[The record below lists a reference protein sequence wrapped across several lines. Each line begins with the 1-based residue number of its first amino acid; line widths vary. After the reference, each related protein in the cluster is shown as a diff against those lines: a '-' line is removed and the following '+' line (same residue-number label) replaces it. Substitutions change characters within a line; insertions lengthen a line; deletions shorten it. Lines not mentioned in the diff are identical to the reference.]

1 MVRPET
7 ERDGPRREK
16 RTADQAER
24 RETGTEEQKE
34 KRTADQADQAERTDE
49 RNGRD
54 QADQAEKTM
63 KDQVIKRIK
72 RDQVREENGGLAERT
87 EKASPLA
94 SITMHKLL
102 LYTTNHQWQ
111 VVNLKEAR
119 DFSNDLLPHPDM
131 FLDASLTCSDN
142 GAYRRD
148 DDGAKRVFF
157 GGERFLEGI
166 SGEAYI
172 TIQRTELNSPLGLEV
187 QLHVPEAVCPALS
200 EPGLRA
206 LLRFMTGFYVC
217 LNRGDVDQRA
227 SQASVSDGENTKNLS
242 RITLGGLFLRQGNGK
257 RVDKGKEKMVNT
269 IWTKHYKSRFF
280 SFNDNVIGNYRQIQQ
295 KRSITEVSVTF

>member
-1 MVRPET
+1 MSSKLSLIQFQRL
-7 ERDGPRREK
+7 RILK
-16 RTADQAER
+16 KL
-24 RETGTEEQKE
+24 GTSP
-34 KRTADQADQAERTDE
+34 
-49 RNGRD
+49 
-54 QADQAEKTM
+54 M
-63 KDQVIKRIK
+63 KL
-72 RDQVREENGGLAERT
+72 EWESLSA
-87 EKASPLA
+87 
-94 SITMHKLL
+94 
-102 LYTTNHQWQ
+102 
-111 VVNLKEAR
+111 
-119 DFSNDLLPHPDM
+119 DLLPHPDM

-142 GAYRRD
+142 GANRRD

-242 RITLGGLFLRQGNGK
+242 RITLGGLFLSQAISTFMEAQRGSHLGFNGINFIPL
-257 RVDKGKEKMVNT
+257 RDANIVVGGIAVRLSEKDDVKT
-269 IWTKHYKSRFF
+269 SK
-280 SFNDNVIGNYRQIQQ
+280 V
-295 KRSITEVSVTF
+295 